1 MSVRYK
7 NLKVKCATCP
17 KAPDR
22 ASRASAAAKVAPEPP
37 SEKLTLSEQQGIK
50 LWSHVLFGTGTCVG
64 MIEGYA
70 RMDMPGDP
78 REAITELRDRL
89 SQLLISLDRRDETNH

>member
-1 MSVRYK
+1 MAVRFK

-17 KAPDR
+17 KPPDR
-22 ASRASAAAKVAPEPP
+22 ASRSATKIVTEPP
-37 SEKLTLSEQQGIK
+37 SEKLTLSEQQGMK

-70 RMDMPGDP
+70 RQDMPGDP

-89 SQLLISLDRRDETNH
+89 SEVLISLQRREEITNH